1 MGSNKKVYISVAAY
15 TLIVG
20 LSFMFLKIALVSADP
35 IDVLAYRF
43 FAAFIGLL
51 IAYGF
56 KWIRIEFRKDKMIKI
71 IPISLFYPLG
81 FFSLQAFALQ
91 YISSA
96 EGGILLAVSPIFTL
110 ILATYF
116 LKEKT
121 TLFQKLSIILSV
133 IGVMYIAISKA
144 GNLELSNMGGTILM
158 LLAALSTSGYNVMAR
173 KMRKDFSHLEMSS
186 IMILIGFLAFTLLSL
201 GKHISRASLGDFFLP
216 LSSPS
221 FIVAIVYL
229 GVLSSLGTSIMNN
242 YILSK
247 IEASKMGVF
256 ANLSTII
263 TTIAGAL
270 FLKEEIHH
278 YHIIGSVLI
287 IGGILGVYFFDKK
300 FMVKNKSKKPNEIK

>member
-1 MGSNKKVYISVAAY
+1 MGGYNKKVYISVAVY

-20 LSFMFLKIALVSADP
+20 LSFMFLKIALESADP
-35 IDVLAYRF
+35 IDLLAYRF
-43 FAAFIGLL
+43 SAAFIGLF

-56 KWIRIEFRKDKMIKI
+56 RWIKVEFSKERMIKI

-96 EGGILLAVSPIFTL
+96 EGGILLAASPIFTL

-116 LKEKT
+116 LKERT
-121 TLFQKLSIILSV
+121 TIFQKFSILISV
-133 IGVMYIAISKA
+133 IGVMYIAINK
-144 GNLELSNMGGTILM
+144 GINLEFNNLRGTVLM
-158 LLAALSTSGYNVMAR
+158 LLAALSTSSYSVMAR
-173 KMRKDFSHLEMSS
+173 KMRKDFSHLEISS
-186 IMILIGFLAFTLLSL
+186 IMILIGFIAFNVLSA
-201 GKHISRASLGDFFLP
+201 GKHITNGTLSDFFVP
-216 LSSPS
+216 LSNLS
-221 FIVAIVYL
+221 FIISIMYL

-263 TTIAGAL
+263 TTIAGAV
-270 FLKEEIHH
+270 FLKETIVY

-287 IGGILGVYFFDKK
+287 IGGVLGVHFSDKK
-300 FMVKNKSKKPNEIK
+300 